1 MSILAQALEKKI
13 SWSTALSEATGWFG
27 TLIAKASPAVQAD
40 AAEGLS
46 DFKQTLSAAVGL
58 ADTAL
63 GPILSTGTLAVE
75 SAANTAL
82 TAAFG
87 ALVGAELTPGLD
99 AGITSVTNALK
110 AEVDA
115 VAAQLRAK
123 IVAAQPAATTTST
136 TTSS

>member
-1 MSILAQALEKKI
+1 MSILSQVFEKKI
-13 SWSTALSEATGWFG
+13 SWSTGLSEATGWFG
-27 TLIAKASPAVQAD
+27 TLIAKASPAVQED
-40 AAEGLS
+40 AAVGLT
-46 DFKQTLSAAVGL
+46 DFKQTLSDAVGL

-75 SAANTAL
+75 AAANAAL

-87 ALVGAELTPGLD
+87 ALVGAELSPGLD
-99 AGITSVTNALK
+99 AGITSVSNALK

-123 IVAAQPAATTTST
+123 IVGSAPAPTTTTSA
-136 TTSS
+136 S